1 MPLAYPFRVL
11 VPRRAA
17 PEAAV
22 LTAVA
27 LLVLAGTVD
36 LVPTS
41 VVIALAGGAGA
52 TLAGVR
58 LSRLASRRPVDASRA
73 GPSPTEPSPL
83 ALGVLL
89 DAAVVA
95 SGLTAA
101 TLPLID
107 TGHRFAALVGSLIV
121 AVLSVAGLLRLPG
134 GTPPWSPVRL
144 RGLVAAAGPAVGL
157 ALAGWLLF
165 PSDTLSGPARLV
177 AALALGGLGM
187 AALSVFTGPGR
198 RSGAAICRGGVLL
211 TLLGL
216 ALLTTLPPAPAGRAA
231 LLAVPPLVLGMLL
244 TALGADAA
252 VATGGAA
259 PTAGRAAPT
268 WPRVVLPAA
277 VLLLAAGLHAA
288 AGRTPD
294 RTSVLLALAAVPPL
308 VLREL
313 LRGGDAA
320 TGERRAAHRRRTR
333 RAVRHRRAVRPF
345 WPGAPDEPSE
355 RVPATSTGSGGAWL
369 SDNDA
374 GTSTGGGGAWLSD
387 GGAGTS
393 TGGTAWPDD
402 GVAWSPLGSGSVA
415 GVGGP
420 GDRAAL
426 LDALVAIGDVPAPAG
441 ALLLVD
447 LHGADGL
454 GPVAREDVLAEAAL
468 RARAVVAPGDL
479 VTGCTGTGF
488 AVVTAAGPVLAY
500 ALGTR
505 LLTALAPPYRLAGS
519 VLRVQ
524 TSIGL
529 AEVAGAGPADVL
541 RQAELARRRAVQLG
555 RDRVEWYDAF
565 LEEQLV
571 RRLDLERE
579 LPGAVARGELDLVYQ
594 PVLDLADRQPVGAE
608 ALLRWRSPV
617 LGTVLPGELLPVAE
631 DLDLV
636 GELEWW
642 VLDRACR
649 QLADW
654 SAGTRELWMA
664 VNVTTRELTT
674 PDFVQRVA
682 AVLAAY
688 GVAPERLVVEVA
700 EPRIG
705 GDLSTVVA
713 RLAGLRSLGVRTA
726 LDDFRA
732 EHASLAHLRRL
743 PIDLLKIGPELVGSR
758 PTGQPPLID
767 VVVSVGERLGVEI
780 VAEELELPA
789 QVEGAHRAGCH
800 YGQGFALARPA
811 TAERV
816 EAYFE
821 EFPSASR

>member
-1 MPLAYPFRVL
+1 MLLAYPFRVH
-11 VPRRAA
+11 VPRRAL

-22 LTAVA
+22 STAVA
-27 LLVLAGTVD
+27 LLVLAGAAD
-36 LVPTS
+36 LLPTS

-58 LSRLASRRPVDASRA
+58 LSRLAIRHPA
-73 GPSPTEPSPL
+73 GPGSPSGPSGR
-83 ALGVLL
+83 ASGVRL

-95 SGLTAA
+95 AGLAA
-101 TLPLID
+101 AVLPLVAD
-107 TGHRFAALVGSLIV
+107 GHRAAALAGSLVV
-121 AVLSVAGLLRLPG
+121 AVLSVTGLRRLPG
-134 GTPPWSPVRL
+134 RRRQASGVRL
-144 RGLVAAAGPAVGL
+144 RSLIEAAGPALGL
-157 ALAGWLLF
+157 ALAGWLLL
-165 PSDTLSGPARLV
+165 PGDDLPDPARLA
-177 AALALGGLGM
+177 AALVLGALGM
-187 AALSVFTGPGR
+187 AATSAFTGPDR
-198 RSGAAICRGGVLL
+198 HSPAAVCRGGVLL

-216 ALLTTLPPAPAGRAA
+216 ALLAALPPGVSGRTA

-244 TALGADAA
+244 TAVGAAAA
-252 VATGGAA
+252 VDTVDAE
-259 PTAGRAAPT
+259 PTEDRAAPA
-268 WPRVVLPAA
+268 WPRAVLPAT
-277 VLLLAAGLHAA
+277 VVLLAAGLHVG
-288 AGRTPD
+288 AGRAPD

-313 LRGGDAA
+313 LRAGDTA
-320 TGERRAAHRRRTR
+320 TPERRAAHRRRAGR
-333 RAVRHRRAVRPF
+333 GVRHRRAAGSRWSGAQPPPDDQASGVTGRADASTGLGAG
-345 WPGAPDEPSE
+345 WPSDDGAAWARHDLSS
-355 RVPATSTGSGGAWL
+355 VPAG
-369 SDNDA
+369 D
-374 GTSTGGGGAWLSD
+374 
-387 GGAGTS
+387 
-393 TGGTAWPDD
+393 
-402 GVAWSPLGSGSVA
+402 
-415 GVGGP
+415 GP

-426 LDALVAIGDVPAPAG
+426 LDALAAIGDVPAPAG

-447 LHGADGL
+447 LHGGDVL
-454 GPVAREDVLAEAAL
+454 GPTAREDLLAEAVA
-468 RARAVVAPGDL
+468 RARATVAPGDL
-479 VTGCTGTGF
+479 VTGCTGAGF
-488 AVVTAAGPVLAY
+488 AVVTTAGPVLAY

-505 LLTALAPPYRLAGS
+505 LLTALGPPYLLGGS
-519 VLRVQ
+519 AVRVRA
-524 TSIGL
+524 SIGL
-529 AEVAGAGPADVL
+529 AEVSGAGPADVL

-617 LGTVLPGELLPVAE
+617 LGTVLPAELLPVAE
-631 DLDLV
+631 DLDLI

-649 QLADW
+649 QLSTW
-654 SAGTRELWMA
+654 AGGVRELWMA
-664 VNVTTRELTT
+664 VNVTPRELTT
-674 PDFVQRVA
+674 PDFVQRAA

-688 GVAPERLVVEVA
+688 GVSPERLVVEVS
-700 EPRIG
+700 EPRIAA
-705 GDLSTVVA
+705 DLSTVVA

-732 EHASLAHLRRL
+732 EHASLAQLRRL
-743 PIDLLKIGPELVGSR
+743 PIDLLKVGPELVGAR
-758 PTGQPPLID
+758 PDGQPPLID
-767 VVVSVGERLGVEI
+767 VVVNVGERLGVEI
-780 VAEELELPA
+780 VAEELESPA
-789 QVEGAHRAGCH
+789 QVEGAQRAGCR

>member
-1 MPLAYPFRVL
+1 MSRTAAPPPCPLTKATAVLLAYPFRVL

-17 PEAAV
+17 PEAATSV
-22 LTAVA
+22 AVA
-27 LLVLAGTVD
+27 LLLLAAAAD

-41 VVIALAGGAGA
+41 VVIALAAGAGA
-52 TLAGVR
+52 TLAGLR
-58 LSRLASRRPVDASRA
+58 LSRLATRRDTDPTPRA
-73 GPSPTEPSPL
+73 
-83 ALGVLL
+83 AGVLL

-95 SGLTAA
+95 AGLTAVV
-101 TLPLID
+101 LPLTD
-107 TGHRFAALVGSLIV
+107 LGHTLAVLIGSLVVAAL
-121 AVLSVAGLLRLPG
+121 ATAGLHLLPG
-134 GTPPWSPVRL
+134 RSRPAASVRL
-144 RGLVAAAGPAVGL
+144 RWLVESTGPAVGL
-157 ALAGWLLF
+157 ALAGWLLL
-165 PSDTLSGPARLV
+165 PTDGLPVPVRLG
-177 AALALGGLGM
+177 AALTLGGLGM
-187 AALSVFTGPGR
+187 AALNAFAGPRR
-198 RSGAAICRGGVLL
+198 RSGAAVCRGGVLL
-211 TLLGL
+211 TVGGLVLL
-216 ALLTTLPPAPAGRAA
+216 ATLPSAPAGRVA
-231 LLAVPPLVLGMLL
+231 LLAVPPLVFGMLL
-244 TALGADAA
+244 VAVGAADAA
-252 VATGGAA
+252 DDAEPADAA
-259 PTAGRAAPT
+259 EPADPAAAA
-268 WPRVVLPAA
+268 WPRTVLPAA
-277 VLLLAAGLHAA
+277 VLLLASGLHLG
-288 AGRTPD
+288 AGRAPD
-294 RTSVLLALAAVPPL
+294 RTSVLLALVAVPPL

-313 LRGGDAA
+313 LRAGDAP
-320 TGERRAAHRRRTR
+320 TSGRRAAHRRPAGRSL
-333 RAVRHRRAVRPF
+333 RHRRATPARWPGTPEPPPERG
-345 WPGAPDEPSE
+345 PGAPE
-355 RVPATSTGSGGAWL
+355 
-369 SDNDA
+369 
-374 GTSTGGGGAWLSD
+374 GTSTAM
-387 GGAGTS
+387 GAGS
-393 TGGTAWPDD
+393 T
-402 GVAWSPLGSGSVA
+402 WSPDHSSAWWGPNRRPSLTSGT
-415 GVGGP
+415 P

-426 LDALVAIGDVPAPAG
+426 LDALAAIGEVSVPAG

-447 LHGADGL
+447 LHGTEGI
-454 GPVAREDVLAEAAL
+454 GPTAREDVLAEAVH
-468 RARAVVAPGDL
+468 RARAVIAADDL

-505 LLTALAPPYRLAGS
+505 LLSALSPPYRLAGAM
-519 VLRVQ
+519 LRVQ

-529 AEVAGAGPADVL
+529 AEVSGAGPADVL

-594 PVLDLADRQPVGAE
+594 PVVDLADGQPVGAE

-617 LGTVLPGELLPVAE
+617 LGTVLPAELLPVAE

-649 QLADW
+649 QLSDW
-654 SAGTRELWMA
+654 SVGVRELWMA

-674 PDFVQRVA
+674 PDFVQRLA

-688 GVAPERLVVEVA
+688 GVPPERLVVEVS
-700 EPRIG
+700 EPRVA
-705 GDLSTVVA
+705 GDLPTVVA

-732 EHASLAHLRRL
+732 EHASLAQLRRL
-743 PIDLLKIGPELVGSR
+743 PIDLLKVGPELVGAR
-758 PTGQPPLID
+758 PDGQPPLID
-767 VVVSVGERLGVEI
+767 VVVNVGERLGVEL
-780 VAEELELPA
+780 VAEELESST
-789 QVEGAHRAGCH
+789 QVEGARRGGCR

>member
-1 MPLAYPFRVL
+1 MLLAYPFRVH
-11 VPRRAA
+11 VPRRAL

-22 LTAVA
+22 STAVA
-27 LLVLAGTVD
+27 LLVLAGAAD

-58 LSRLASRRPVDASRA
+58 LSRLAIRHPA
-73 GPSPTEPSPL
+73 GPGSPSGQSGR
-83 ALGVLL
+83 ASGVRL

-95 SGLTAA
+95 AGLAA
-101 TLPLID
+101 AVLPLVAD
-107 TGHRFAALVGSLIV
+107 GHRAAALAGSLVV
-121 AVLSVAGLLRLPG
+121 AVLSVTGLRRLPG
-134 GTPPWSPVRL
+134 RRRQPSGVRL
-144 RGLVAAAGPAVGL
+144 RSLIEAAGPALGL
-157 ALAGWLLF
+157 ALAGWLLL
-165 PSDTLSGPARLV
+165 PGDDLPDPARLV
-177 AALALGGLGM
+177 AALLLGALGM
-187 AALSVFTGPGR
+187 AATSAFTGPDR
-198 RSGAAICRGGVLL
+198 HSPAAVCRGGLLL

-216 ALLTTLPPAPAGRAA
+216 ALLAALPPGVSGRTA

-244 TALGADAA
+244 TAVGAAAAVDAA
-252 VATGGAA
+252 DTESTEERAA
-259 PTAGRAAPT
+259 PAWPRAVLPATVVLLAVGLHVDAGRA
-268 WPRVVLPAA
+268 
-277 VLLLAAGLHAA
+277 
-288 AGRTPD
+288 PD

-313 LRGGDAA
+313 LRAGDTA
-320 TGERRAAHRRRTR
+320 TPERRAAHRRRTGR
-333 RAVRHRRAVRPF
+333 GVRHRRAAGSR
-345 WPGAPDEPSE
+345 WSGAQPPDAQASG
-355 RVPATSTGSGGAWL
+355 ATGRADASTGL
-369 SDNDA
+369 DA
-374 GTSTGGGGAWLSD
+374 GWPSHDGA
-387 GGAGTS
+387 
-393 TGGTAWPDD
+393 AWARHDR
-402 GVAWSPLGSGSVA
+402 SSVPP
-415 GVGGP
+415 GDGP

-426 LDALVAIGDVPAPAG
+426 LDALAAIGDVPAPAG

-447 LHGADGL
+447 LHGGEVL
-454 GPVAREDVLAEAAL
+454 GPTAREDLLAEAVA
-468 RARAVVAPGDL
+468 RARATVAPGDL
-479 VTGCTGTGF
+479 VTGCTGAGF

-505 LLTALAPPYRLAGS
+505 LLTALGPPYLLGGS
-519 VLRVQ
+519 AVRVRA
-524 TSIGL
+524 SIGL
-529 AEVAGAGPADVL
+529 AEVSGAGPADVL

-617 LGTVLPGELLPVAE
+617 LGTVLPAELLPVAE
-631 DLDLV
+631 DLDLI

-649 QLADW
+649 QLSTW
-654 SAGTRELWMA
+654 AGGVRELWMA
-664 VNVTTRELTT
+664 VNVTPRELTT
-674 PDFVQRVA
+674 PDFVQRAA

-688 GVAPERLVVEVA
+688 GVSPERLVVEVS
-700 EPRIG
+700 EPRIAA
-705 GDLSTVVA
+705 DLSTVVA

-732 EHASLAHLRRL
+732 EHASLAQLRRL
-743 PIDLLKIGPELVGSR
+743 PIDLLKVGPELVGAR
-758 PTGQPPLID
+758 PDGQPPLID
-767 VVVSVGERLGVEI
+767 VVVNVGERLGVEI
-780 VAEELELPA
+780 VAEELESPA
-789 QVEGAHRAGCH
+789 QVEGAQRAGCR

>member
-1 MPLAYPFRVL
+1 MLLAYPFRL
-11 VPRRAA
+11 HVPRRAV

-22 LTAVA
+22 STAVS
-27 LLVLAGTVD
+27 LLVLAGAAD

-58 LSRLASRRPVDASRA
+58 LSRLAIRHPTDPMPAPPSGRA
-73 GPSPTEPSPL
+73 
-83 ALGVLL
+83 AGVRL
-89 DAAVVA
+89 DAAVVVA
-95 SGLTAA
+95 GLAAAVLPLVTDGHRTAA
-101 TLPLID
+101 LL
-107 TGHRFAALVGSLIV
+107 GLLVVAL
-121 AVLSVAGLLRLPG
+121 LSVAGLRRLPG
-134 GTPPWSPVRL
+134 RQRPPAGLRL
-144 RGLVAAAGPAVGL
+144 RSLIEAAGPAVGL
-157 ALAGWLLF
+157 TLAGWLLL
-165 PSDTLSGPARLV
+165 PDDDLPVPARLV
-177 AALALGGLGM
+177 TALVLGGLGM
-187 AALSVFTGPGR
+187 AAISAFTGPDR
-198 RSGAAICRGGVLL
+198 RSGPAVCRGGLLL
-211 TLLGL
+211 TLFGL
-216 ALLTTLPPAPAGRAA
+216 ALLAALPPGVTGRAA
-231 LLAVPPLVLGMLL
+231 LLVVPPLVLGMLL
-244 TALGADAA
+244 TALGAAA
-252 VATGGAA
+252 SVGAA
-259 PTAGRAAPT
+259 GAPPTADPA
-268 WPRVVLPAA
+268 WPRAVLPAA
-277 VLLLAAGLHAA
+277 VVLLAAGLHVG
-288 AGRTPD
+288 AGRAPD

-320 TGERRAAHRRRTR
+320 TPERTAAHRRRAG
-333 RAVRHRRAVRPF
+333 RAVRHRRAAQSRWLGASGQPPP
-345 WPGAPDEPSE
+345 PGADRLPGDATATGRDGASNGLDTTWPSE
-355 RVPATSTGSGGAWL
+355 GGATWSTL
-369 SDNDA
+369 DRRAAPA
-374 GTSTGGGGAWLSD
+374 GG
-387 GGAGTS
+387 
-393 TGGTAWPDD
+393 
-402 GVAWSPLGSGSVA
+402 
-415 GVGGP
+415 GGP

-426 LDALVAIGDVPAPAG
+426 LDALAAIGDVPAPAG

-447 LHGADGL
+447 LHGGDVL
-454 GPVAREDVLAEAAL
+454 GPSAREDLLAEAVA
-468 RARAVVAPGDL
+468 RARATVAPGDL
-479 VTGCTGTGF
+479 VTGCTGAGF

-500 ALGTR
+500 ALGIR
-505 LLTALAPPYRLAGS
+505 LLAALIPPYLLGGS
-519 VLRVQ
+519 AVRVQ
-524 TSIGL
+524 ASIGL
-529 AEVAGAGPADVL
+529 AEVSGAGPADVL

-617 LGTVLPGELLPVAE
+617 LGTVLPAELLPVAE
-631 DLDLV
+631 DLDLI

-649 QLADW
+649 QLANW
-654 SAGTRELWMA
+654 SAGVRELWMA

-674 PDFVQRVA
+674 PDFVQRAA

-688 GVAPERLVVEVA
+688 GVSPERLVVEVS
-700 EPRIG
+700 EPRIAA
-705 GDLSTVVA
+705 DLSTVVA

-732 EHASLAHLRRL
+732 EHASLAQLRRL
-743 PIDLLKIGPELVGSR
+743 PIDLLKVGPELVGAR
-758 PTGQPPLID
+758 PDGQPPLID
-767 VVVSVGERLGVEI
+767 VVVNVGERLGVEI
-780 VAEELELPA
+780 VAEELELA
-789 QVEGAHRAGCH
+789 SQVEGAQRAGCR

>member
-1 MPLAYPFRVL
+1 MLLAYPFRVL

-17 PEAAV
+17 PEAATSV
-22 LTAVA
+22 AVA
-27 LLVLAGTVD
+27 LLLLAGAVG

-41 VVIALAGGAGA
+41 VVIALGAGAGA
-52 TLAGVR
+52 TLAGLR
-58 LSRLASRRPVDASRA
+58 LSRLASRRGTDPPPRA
-73 GPSPTEPSPL
+73 
-83 ALGVLL
+83 AGVLL

-95 SGLTAA
+95 AGLTAVV
-101 TLPLID
+101 LPLADI
-107 TGHRFAALVGSLIV
+107 GHTRAVLIGSLV
-121 AVLSVAGLLRLPG
+121 VGALSASGLYRLPG
-134 GTPPWSPVRL
+134 RSRPTAAVRL
-144 RGLVAAAGPAVGL
+144 RGLVESSGPAVGL
-157 ALAGWLLF
+157 ALAGWLLL
-165 PSDTLSGPARLV
+165 PWDGLSVPVRLGC
-177 AALALGGLGM
+177 ALTLGGLGM
-187 AALSVFTGPGR
+187 AALNVFAGPWR

-211 TLLGL
+211 TLCGL
-216 ALLTTLPPAPAGRAA
+216 VLLAVSPSAPAGRVA
-231 LLAVPPLVLGMLL
+231 LLAVPPLVFGMLL
-244 TALGADAA
+244 VA
-252 VATGGAA
+252 VGAA
-259 PTAGRAAPT
+259 GATDDAQPAEPVAAA
-268 WPRVVLPAA
+268 WPRSVLPAA
-277 VLLLAAGLHAA
+277 VLLLATGLHLA
-288 AGRTPD
+288 AGRAPD

-313 LRGGDAA
+313 LRAGDAA
-320 TGERRAAHRRRTR
+320 TSVRRAAHRRPAGRSL
-333 RAVRHRRAVRPF
+333 RHRRSGPARGPGTPEPPPERGPDAPAVAA
-345 WPGAPDEPSE
+345 PG
-355 RVPATSTGSGGAWL
+355 TGADSIW
-369 SDNDA
+369 SPEH
-374 GTSTGGGGAWLSD
+374 S
-387 GGAGTS
+387 
-393 TGGTAWPDD
+393 P
-402 GVAWSPLGSGSVA
+402 AWSGLDRRQFAAASST
-415 GVGGP
+415 P

-426 LDALVAIGDVPAPAG
+426 LDALAAIGDVPVPAG

-447 LHGADGL
+447 LHGTEGI
-454 GPVAREDVLAEAAL
+454 GPTAREDVLAEAVH
-468 RARAVVAPGDL
+468 RARAVIAPGDL
-479 VTGCTGTGF
+479 VTGCAGTGF

-505 LLTALAPPYRLAGS
+505 LLSALSPPYQLAGAM
-519 VLRVQ
+519 LRVQ

-529 AEVAGAGPADVL
+529 AEVSGVGPADVL

-594 PVLDLADRQPVGAE
+594 PVVDLADGQPVGAE

-617 LGTVLPGELLPVAE
+617 LGTVLPAELLPVAE

-649 QLADW
+649 RLSDW
-654 SAGTRELWMA
+654 SVGARELWMA

-674 PDFVQRVA
+674 PDFVQRLA
-682 AVLAAY
+682 AVLAAH
-688 GVAPERLVVEVA
+688 GVPPERLVVEVS
-700 EPRIG
+700 EPRVA

-732 EHASLAHLRRL
+732 EHASLAQLRRL
-743 PIDLLKIGPELVGSR
+743 PIDLLKVGPELVGAR
-758 PTGQPPLID
+758 PDGQPPLID
-767 VVVSVGERLGVEI
+767 VVVNVGERLGVEI
-780 VAEELELPA
+780 VAEELESST
-789 QVEGAHRAGCH
+789 QVEGARRGGCR

>member
-1 MPLAYPFRVL
+1 MPS
-11 VPRRAA
+11 VPTPPVSDVDATGGMPAARPAGRAARRRAA
-17 PEAAV
+17 RRAA
-22 LTAVA
+22 
-27 LLVLAGTVD
+27 
-36 LVPTS
+36 
-41 VVIALAGGAGA
+41 
-52 TLAGVR
+52 
-58 LSRLASRRPVDASRA
+58 
-73 GPSPTEPSPL
+73 
-83 ALGVLL
+83 GVLL

-95 SGLTAA
+95 AGLTAA
-101 TLPLID
+101 VLPLAD
-107 TGHRFAALVGSLIV
+107 TGHRTAALI
-121 AVLSVAGLLRLPG
+121 GLLVATALSASGLRRLPG
-134 GTPPWSPVRL
+134 RTRPSARVRL
-144 RGLVAAAGPAVGL
+144 RHLIEATGPAVGL
-157 ALAGWLLF
+157 ALAAWLLL
-165 PSDTLSGPARLV
+165 PRDLLPGPARLV
-177 AALALGGLGM
+177 AALGLGGLGM
-187 AALSVFTGPGR
+187 AALSAFTGPHR

-211 TLLGL
+211 TLVGL
-216 ALLTTLPPAPAGRAA
+216 ALLATLPPAPAGRAA
-231 LLAVPPLVLGMLL
+231 LLAVPPLVFGMLL
-244 TALGADAA
+244 TALGAGDAMDA
-252 VATGGAA
+252 VGVEAA
-259 PTAGRAAPT
+259 GEPAA
-268 WPRVVLPAA
+268 WPRSVLPAA
-277 VLLLAAGLHAA
+277 LLLLAAGLHLG
-288 AGRTPD
+288 AGRSPD
-294 RTSVLLALAAVPPL
+294 RMSVLLAVAAVPPL

-313 LRGGDAA
+313 LRAGDTASPD
-320 TGERRAAHRRRTR
+320 RRAAHRRRAG
-333 RAVRHRRAVRPF
+333 RAVRHRRATQSR
-345 WPGAPDEPSE
+345 WLGAPD
-355 RVPATSTGSGGAWL
+355 RRAGA
-369 SDNDA
+369 
-374 GTSTGGGGAWLSD
+374 
-387 GGAGTS
+387 
-393 TGGTAWPDD
+393 PDD
-402 GVAWSPLGSGSVA
+402 GPAGSNGIGSTWPPDGEVSWSALSPRSVPA
-415 GVGGP
+415 GGGGP

-426 LDALVAIGDVPAPAG
+426 LDALAAIGDVPAPAG
-441 ALLLVD
+441 ALLLVE
-447 LHGADGL
+447 LHGADGI
-454 GPVAREDVLAEAAL
+454 GPAAREDVLAEAVR

-479 VTGCTGTGF
+479 VTGCAGAGF
-488 AVVTAAGPVLAY
+488 AVVTAVGPVLAY

-524 TSIGL
+524 ASIGL
-529 AEVAGAGPADVL
+529 AEVSGAGPADVL

-594 PVLDLADRQPVGAE
+594 PVLDLGGRQPVGAE

-617 LGTVLPGELLPVAE
+617 LGTVLPAELLPVAE

-674 PDFVQRVA
+674 PDFVQRAA

-688 GVAPERLVVEVA
+688 GVSPERLVVEVA

-705 GDLSTVVA
+705 GDLPTVVA

-732 EHASLAHLRRL
+732 EHASLAQLRRL
-743 PIDLLKIGPELVGSR
+743 PIDLLKVGPELVGAR
-758 PTGQPPLID
+758 PDGQPPLID
-767 VVVSVGERLGVEI
+767 VVVNVGERLGVEI
-780 VAEELELPA
+780 VAEELESPS
-789 QVEGAHRAGCH
+789 QVEGAHRAGCR

-821 EFPSASR
+821 EFPSTSR

>member
-1 MPLAYPFRVL
+1 MLLAYPFRVL

-17 PEAAV
+17 PEAA
-22 LTAVA
+22 TSMAVA
-27 LLVLAGTVD
+27 LLLLAGAAD

-41 VVIALAGGAGA
+41 VVIALAAGAGA
-52 TLAGVR
+52 TLAGLR
-58 LSRLASRRPVDASRA
+58 LSLLASRRDTDPTPRA
-73 GPSPTEPSPL
+73 
-83 ALGVLL
+83 AGVLL

-95 SGLTAA
+95 AGLTAVV
-101 TLPLID
+101 LPLTDIWH
-107 TGHRFAALVGSLIV
+107 TLAMLIGTLVVAALST
-121 AVLSVAGLLRLPG
+121 AGLHRLPG
-134 GTPPWSPVRL
+134 HSRPAASVRL
-144 RGLVAAAGPAVGL
+144 RRLVESTGPAVGL
-157 ALAGWLLF
+157 ALAGWLLL
-165 PSDTLSGPARLV
+165 PTDGLRVPVRLG
-177 AALALGGLGM
+177 AALTLGGLGM
-187 AALSVFTGPGR
+187 AALNAFAGPRR
-198 RSGAAICRGGVLL
+198 RSGAAVCRGGVLL
-211 TLLGL
+211 TLGGL
-216 ALLTTLPPAPAGRAA
+216 VLLATLPSAPAGRVA
-231 LLAVPPLVLGMLL
+231 LLAVPPLVFGMLL
-244 TALGADAA
+244 VAVGAADAVNDA
-252 VATGGAA
+252 EPAEPARPAEPAEPAEPVAAA
-259 PTAGRAAPT
+259 
-268 WPRVVLPAA
+268 WPRTVLPAA
-277 VLLLAAGLHAA
+277 VLLLASGLHLG
-288 AGRTPD
+288 AGRAPD

-313 LRGGDAA
+313 LRAGDAP
-320 TGERRAAHRRRTR
+320 TSGRRAAHRRPTGRSL
-333 RAVRHRRAVRPF
+333 RHRRATPARWPATPGPPPERG
-345 WPGAPDEPSE
+345 PGAPVGAATAIAAGSTWSPDHGSAWSGLDRRP
-355 RVPATSTGSGGAWL
+355 PATS
-369 SDNDA
+369 
-374 GTSTGGGGAWLSD
+374 GT
-387 GGAGTS
+387 
-393 TGGTAWPDD
+393 
-402 GVAWSPLGSGSVA
+402 
-415 GVGGP
+415 P

-426 LDALVAIGDVPAPAG
+426 LDALAAIGDVPVPAG

-447 LHGADGL
+447 LHGTEGI
-454 GPVAREDVLAEAAL
+454 GPTAREDVLAEAVH
-468 RARAVVAPGDL
+468 RVRAVIAADDL

-488 AVVTAAGPVLAY
+488 AVVTAVGPVLAY

-505 LLTALAPPYRLAGS
+505 LLSALSPPYRLTGAM
-519 VLRVQ
+519 LRVQ

-529 AEVAGAGPADVL
+529 AEVSGAGPADVL

-594 PVLDLADRQPVGAE
+594 PVVDLADGQPVGAE

-617 LGTVLPGELLPVAE
+617 LGTVLPAELLPVAE

-649 QLADW
+649 QLSNW
-654 SAGTRELWMA
+654 SVGVRELWMA

-674 PDFVQRVA
+674 PDFVQRLA

-688 GVAPERLVVEVA
+688 GVPPERLVVEVS
-700 EPRIG
+700 EPRVA
-705 GDLSTVVA
+705 GDLPTVVA

-732 EHASLAHLRRL
+732 EHASLAQLRRL
-743 PIDLLKIGPELVGSR
+743 PIDLLKVGPELVGAR
-758 PTGQPPLID
+758 PDGQPPLID
-767 VVVSVGERLGVEI
+767 VVVNVGERLGVEL
-780 VAEELELPA
+780 VAEELESST
-789 QVEGAHRAGCH
+789 QVEVARRGGCR